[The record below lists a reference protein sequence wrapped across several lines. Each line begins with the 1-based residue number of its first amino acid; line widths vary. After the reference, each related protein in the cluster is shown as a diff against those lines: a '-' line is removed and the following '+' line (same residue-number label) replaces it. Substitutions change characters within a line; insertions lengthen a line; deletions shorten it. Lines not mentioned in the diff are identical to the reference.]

1 MKGHINE
8 NKYNK
13 KLIMIYLYDLL
24 ILFTFYNFLQLKNI
38 VIVLIIYYYIKQ
50 NIQKMISI
58 EKIVQNLQ
66 QCKDVSITLPK
77 PNIKYIQ
84 KTAVEIRKEEL
95 ELLNTNFKHLNEAN
109 YTMDSEYDKL
119 KKEKE
124 NIKHT
129 IDQLPQSTSNSHNH
143 NNSKVVNTQDIIPI
157 KSLIIYN
164 ENEIAQLPETLL
176 QLFNYFDP
184 CININLLYLYGVK
197 NPESFY
203 KSFLFLYKVDFI
215 IKNNTEKKNEVATFK
230 REMAIHYETFY
241 KTLNYRKYKFS
252 RTNMVSNLTN
262 VDNYTD
268 YDSYQYIADYTKN
281 NFIMLDIITSKY
293 IDIKYNDNEIIE
305 KNKDKTDHISN
316 KDLYFIIIKYSAN
329 TFLPLMSS
337 SGNHYFPSKVLEYI
351 SKTYERLIFT
361 AFVKRQEQEQDLE
374 NTAFQKQDLENPARK
389 YSAKNKSNSE
399 NDSIDVDG
407 DDIDNMLN
415 ESSTFNIEEAF
426 NNSIRLQNENSII
439 NKNNPISYIFEDMI
453 QELNHVEEVEDKPMS
468 NVSTTKV
475 EVVEE
480 VEEVKVIEPIPEP
493 MDDLQKLMC
502 KIPMSKGSKIKIK
515 KVDTKVDTKVEIKI
529 DKSVIDT
536 NQASSGEEEL
546 LPIGKYNLLDLQR
559 LALLHKIDTQ
569 KMGTMGKK
577 INKLKAELYSEITEK
592 SKNKFFN

>member
-1 MKGHINE
+1 
-8 NKYNK
+8 
-13 KLIMIYLYDLL
+13 
-24 ILFTFYNFLQLKNI
+24 
-38 VIVLIIYYYIKQ
+38 
-50 NIQKMISI
+50 MISI

-77 PNIKYIQ
+77 PNNRYIQ

-109 YTMDSEYDKL
+109 YTMDSEYEKL
-119 KKEKE
+119 KKDKE
-124 NIKHT
+124 SVKNT
-129 IDQLPQSTSNSHNH
+129 IEQLPQSNT
-143 NNSKVVNTQDIIPI
+143 KTNTQDIIPN

-164 ENEIAQLPETLL
+164 ENEIAQLPEILL

-184 CININLLYLYGVK
+184 CVNVNLLYLYGVK

-262 VDNYTD
+262 IDNYTD
-268 YDSYQYIADYTKN
+268 YDIFQYIADYTKN
-281 NFIMLDIITSKY
+281 NFIILDIITAKY
-293 IDIKYNDNEIIE
+293 IDITYNVNEILV
-305 KNKDKTDHISN
+305 KDNLDSVNK
-316 KDLYFIIIKYSAN
+316 KDLYFIIIKYSSN
-329 TFLPLMSS
+329 TYLPLMSS
-337 SGNHYFPSKVLEYI
+337 SGNHYFQSKVLEYI
-351 SKTYERLIFT
+351 SKSYERLIFT
-361 AFVKRQEQEQDLE
+361 KYKQE
-374 NTAFQKQDLENPARK
+374 QDLENPARK
-389 YSAKNKSNSE
+389 FSTNNKKNSAHSNE
-399 NDSIDVDG
+399 DGGDIDDDIDIIDD
-407 DDIDNMLN
+407 DDIDNIIS

-453 QELNHVEEVEDKPMS
+453 QDTQQEINHIEEIEDTPMGYNKP
-468 NVSTTKV
+468 NI
-475 EVVEE
+475 EE
-480 VEEVKVIEPIPEP
+480 PKIIEPVPEP
-493 MDDLQKLMC
+493 IDDLQKLMC

-515 KVDTKVDTKVEIKI
+515 KIDTKVDLKIDTKVDAKVEP
-529 DKSVIDT
+529 VNTT
-536 NQASSGEEEL
+536 NEEEL

-559 LALLHKIDTQ
+559 LALLHKVDTQ

-592 SKNKFFN
+592 TKNKFFN

>member
-1 MKGHINE
+1 
-8 NKYNK
+8 
-13 KLIMIYLYDLL
+13 
-24 ILFTFYNFLQLKNI
+24 
-38 VIVLIIYYYIKQ
+38 
-50 NIQKMISI
+50 MISI

-77 PNIKYIQ
+77 PNNRYVQ

-119 KKEKE
+119 KKDKE
-124 NIKHT
+124 NIKNTVEH
-129 IDQLPQSTSNSHNH
+129 LPQSNSNS
-143 NNSKVVNTQDIIPI
+143 NNTKINTQDIIPN

-164 ENEIAQLPETLL
+164 ENEIAQLPEILL

-184 CININLLYLYGVK
+184 CVDVNLLYLYGVK

-241 KTLNYRKYKFS
+241 KTLNYRNYKFS

-268 YDSYQYIADYTKN
+268 YDIFQYIADYTKN
-281 NFIMLDIITSKY
+281 NFIILDIITAKY
-293 IDIKYNDNEIIE
+293 IDIKYNDNELIS
-305 KNKDKTDHISN
+305 KDNLDNISK

-337 SGNHYFPSKVLEYI
+337 SGNHYFQSKVLEYI
-351 SKTYERLIFT
+351 SKSYERLIFT
-361 AFVKRQEQEQDLE
+361 AFKQEQDLE
-374 NTAFQKQDLENPARK
+374 KQDLKNPARK
-389 YSAKNKSNSE
+389 FSANSKNNSSNSKNNSE
-399 NDSIDVDG
+399 NNNEDG
-407 DDIDNMLN
+407 GGDDDIDNILN

-453 QELNHVEEVEDKPMS
+453 QDVHQEINHIEEIEDTPMGS
-468 NVSTTKV
+468 MSSVNTM
-475 EVVEE
+475 
-480 VEEVKVIEPIPEP
+480 KVIDSKAESIPVQVPET
-493 MDDLQKLMC
+493 MDDLQKLMI
-502 KIPMSKGSKIKIK
+502 KIPMSKGSKIKTK
-515 KVDTKVDTKVEIKI
+515 KIDTNVDTKNTESVNTKVELIAPI
-529 DKSVIDT
+529 APIDT
-536 NQASSGEEEL
+536 SDEEEL

-559 LALLHKIDTQ
+559 LALLHKVDTQ

-577 INKLKAELYSEITEK
+577 INKLKAELYTEITEK
-592 SKNKFFN
+592 NKNKNKFFN

>member
-1 MKGHINE
+1 
-8 NKYNK
+8 
-13 KLIMIYLYDLL
+13 
-24 ILFTFYNFLQLKNI
+24 
-38 VIVLIIYYYIKQ
+38 
-50 NIQKMISI
+50 MISI

-77 PNIKYIQ
+77 PNNRYVQ

-119 KKEKE
+119 KKDKE
-124 NIKHT
+124 NIKNNVEH
-129 IDQLPQSTSNSHNH
+129 LPQSNS
-143 NNSKVVNTQDIIPI
+143 SKINTQELIPN

-164 ENEIAQLPETLL
+164 ENEIAQLPEILL
-176 QLFNYFDP
+176 QLFNYFVP
-184 CININLLYLYGVK
+184 CIDVNLLYLYGVK

-268 YDSYQYIADYTKN
+268 YDIFQYIADYTKN
-281 NFIMLDIITSKY
+281 NFIILDIITAKY
-293 IDIKYNDNEIIE
+293 IDIKYNDNELIV
-305 KNKDKTDHISN
+305 KDNLDSITK

-337 SGNHYFPSKVLEYI
+337 SGNHYFQSKVLEYI
-351 SKTYERLIFT
+351 SKSYERLIFT
-361 AFVKRQEQEQDLE
+361 AFKQEQEQDLE
-374 NTAFQKQDLENPARK
+374 NPARK
-389 YSAKNKSNSE
+389 FSANSKNNSANNNE
-399 NDSIDVDG
+399 DG
-407 DDIDNMLN
+407 GDDDIDNILN

-453 QELNHVEEVEDKPMS
+453 QDVHQEINHIEEFEDTPMGS
-468 NVSTTKV
+468 ISTINTMKV
-475 EVVEE
+475 TEPVVETIQ
-480 VEEVKVIEPIPEP
+480 VPET
-493 MDDLQKLMC
+493 MDDLQKLMI
-502 KIPMSKGSKIKIK
+502 KIPMSKGSKIKTK
-515 KVDTKVDTKVEIKI
+515 KIDTKVVVESKNIE
-529 DKSVIDT
+529 SVDSIAPVST
-536 NQASSGEEEL
+536 SGEEEL

-559 LALLHKIDTQ
+559 LALLHKVDTQ

-577 INKLKAELYSEITEK
+577 INKLKAELYTEITEK

>member
-1 MKGHINE
+1 
-8 NKYNK
+8 
-13 KLIMIYLYDLL
+13 
-24 ILFTFYNFLQLKNI
+24 
-38 VIVLIIYYYIKQ
+38 
-50 NIQKMISI
+50 MISI

-77 PNIKYIQ
+77 PNSKYIQ

-95 ELLNTNFKHLNEAN
+95 ELLNTNFKDLNEAN

-119 KKEKE
+119 KKDKE
-124 NIKHT
+124 SIKNTLEH
-129 IDQLPQSTSNSHNH
+129 IPQNSYSNS
-143 NNSKVVNTQDIIPI
+143 NSKVSSQDIIPS

-164 ENEIAQLPETLL
+164 ENEIAQLPEILL
-176 QLFNYFDP
+176 QLFNNFDP
-184 CININLLYLYGVK
+184 AINVNLLYLYGVK

-241 KTLNYRKYKFS
+241 KTLNYRSYKFS
-252 RTNMVSNLTN
+252 RTTMVSNLTN

-268 YDSYQYIADYTKN
+268 YDCYQYIADYTKN
-281 NFIMLDIITSKY
+281 NFIILDIITAKY
-293 IDIKYNDNEIIE
+293 IDIKYNDNELIE
-305 KNKDKTDHISN
+305 KNSKDSIDK
-316 KDLYFIIIKYSAN
+316 KDLYFILIKYSAN

-351 SKTYERLIFT
+351 SRSYERLIFT
-361 AFVKRQEQEQDLE
+361 AFKQKA
-374 NTAFQKQDLENPARK
+374 AFQKSR
-389 YSAKNKSNSE
+389 AKAAFQKSRTKNDSE
-399 NDSIDVDG
+399 NDDIDGDGDG
-407 DDIDNMLN
+407 DDDIDDMLN

-426 NNSIRLQNENSII
+426 NNSIKLQNENSII

-453 QELNHVEEVEDKPMS
+453 QDTQQELNHIEEIEDQPMS
-468 NVSTTKV
+468 SVST
-475 EVVEE
+475 
-480 VEEVKVIEPIPEP
+480 VKVIEAETILEPVPEP
-493 MDDLQKLMC
+493 IDDLQKLMC
-502 KIPMSKGSKIKIK
+502 KIPMSKGSKIKTKKLDVKVKIVDSV
-515 KVDTKVDTKVEIKI
+515 KVDDVVTIPTVATVDTN
-529 DKSVIDT
+529 T
-536 NQASSGEEEL
+536 NTNNDDEL

-592 SKNKFFN
+592 TKNKFFN

>member
-1 MKGHINE
+1 
-8 NKYNK
+8 
-13 KLIMIYLYDLL
+13 
-24 ILFTFYNFLQLKNI
+24 
-38 VIVLIIYYYIKQ
+38 
-50 NIQKMISI
+50 MISI

-77 PNIKYIQ
+77 PNNKYIQ

-119 KKEKE
+119 KKDKE
-124 NIKHT
+124 NMKHT
-129 IDQLPQSTSNSHNH
+129 VDHLPQSNTKINS
-143 NNSKVVNTQDIIPI
+143 QDIIPS

-164 ENEIAQLPETLL
+164 ENEIAQLPESLL

-184 CININLLYLYGVK
+184 CINVNLLYLYGVK

-262 VDNYTD
+262 NDNYTD
-268 YDSYQYIADYTKN
+268 YDIFQYIADYTKN
-281 NFIMLDIITSKY
+281 NFIILDIITAKY
-293 IDIKYNDNEIIE
+293 IDINYNDNELIL
-305 KNKDKTDHISN
+305 KDTQDNISK
-316 KDLYFIIIKYSAN
+316 KDYYFIIIKYSAN

-351 SKTYERLIFT
+351 SKSYERLIF
-361 AFVKRQEQEQDLE
+361 A
-374 NTAFQKQDLENPARK
+374 AFQKQDLENPARK
-389 YSAKNKSNSE
+389 FSEKNSSVNDDI
-399 NDSIDVDG
+399 DSIDGD
-407 DDIDNMLN
+407 DDIDNIDKILN

-453 QELNHVEEVEDKPMS
+453 QDTQQELNHIEEIEDTPMS
-468 NVSTTKV
+468 NKSK
-475 EVVEE
+475 VVE
-480 VEEVKVIEPIPEP
+480 KVIDPVPEP
-493 MDDLQKLMC
+493 MDDLQKLMT

-515 KVDTKVDTKVEIKI
+515 KIDTKVEKI
-529 DKSVIDT
+529 VVDT
-536 NQASSGEEEL
+536 IPPVNTTTTTTTTTTTNNSDEEI

-577 INKLKAELYSEITEK
+577 INKLKAELYTEITEK
-592 SKNKFFN
+592 TKNKFFN

>member
-1 MKGHINE
+1 
-8 NKYNK
+8 
-13 KLIMIYLYDLL
+13 
-24 ILFTFYNFLQLKNI
+24 
-38 VIVLIIYYYIKQ
+38 
-50 NIQKMISI
+50 MISI

-95 ELLNTNFKHLNEAN
+95 ELLNTNFKDLNEAN

-119 KKEKE
+119 KKDKE
-124 NIKHT
+124 NIKNT
-129 IDQLPQSTSNSHNH
+129 IEYVSQNNNTINSTNSNT
-143 NNSKVVNTQDIIPI
+143 KVTTQELIPN

-164 ENEIAQLPETLL
+164 ENEIAQLPEIIL

-184 CININLLYLYGVK
+184 VINVNLLYLYGVK

-241 KTLNYRKYKFS
+241 KTLNYRRYKFS

-281 NFIMLDIITSKY
+281 NFIILDIITAKY
-293 IDIKYNDNEIIE
+293 IDIKYNDNELII
-305 KNKDKTDHISN
+305 KDTQDNISK
-316 KDLYFIIIKYSAN
+316 KDFYFIIIKYSAN

-361 AFVKRQEQEQDLE
+361 KFKQQGQEQEE
-374 NTAFQKQDLENPARK
+374 IFEK
-389 YSAKNKSNSE
+389 SHVKNNNANYKNNSV
-399 NDSIDVDG
+399 NDDIDGDDVID
-407 DDIDNMLN
+407 DDIDNILG

-426 NNSIRLQNENSII
+426 NNSIKLQNENSII

-453 QELNHVEEVEDKPMS
+453 QDTQQEINQDLNHVEEIEDKPMS
-468 NVSTTKV
+468 NKTMINKPNIEETKI
-475 EVVEE
+475 
-480 VEEVKVIEPIPEP
+480 IEPVPEP
-493 MDDLQKLMC
+493 IDDLQKLMC
-502 KIPMSKGSKIKIK
+502 KIPMSKGIKIKTK
-515 KVDTKVDTKVEIKI
+515 KVDTKIEKVVIDVNTKQVDTVPI
-529 DKSVIDT
+529 VNT
-536 NQASSGEEEL
+536 NNTKDEEEL

-592 SKNKFFN
+592 TKNKW

>member
-1 MKGHINE
+1 
-8 NKYNK
+8 
-13 KLIMIYLYDLL
+13 
-24 ILFTFYNFLQLKNI
+24 
-38 VIVLIIYYYIKQ
+38 
-50 NIQKMISI
+50 MISI

-77 PNIKYIQ
+77 PNNKYIQ

-119 KKEKE
+119 KKDKE
-124 NIKHT
+124 TIKNS
-129 IDQLPQSTSNSHNH
+129 IEQLPQS
-143 NNSKVVNTQDIIPI
+143 NSKVNTQDIIPN

-164 ENEIAQLPETLL
+164 ENEIAQLPEIIL
-176 QLFNYFDP
+176 QLFNNFDP
-184 CININLLYLYGVK
+184 CINVNLLYLYGVK

-241 KTLNYRKYKFS
+241 KNLNYRKYKFS

-268 YDSYQYIADYTKN
+268 YDSYQYIADYTKS
-281 NFIMLDIITSKY
+281 NFIILDIITAKY
-293 IDIKYNDNEIIE
+293 IDINYNDNELIV
-305 KNKDKTDHISN
+305 KDTQDSMSR
-316 KDLYFIIIKYSAN
+316 KDYYFIIIKYSAN

-351 SKTYERLIFT
+351 SKSYERLVFT
-361 AFVKRQEQEQDLE
+361 NFR
-374 NTAFQKQDLENPARK
+374 TQDLENPERK
-389 YSAKNKSNSE
+389 TAFEKSRAKNDSE
-399 NDSIDVDG
+399 NNSDDVIDSIDDI
-407 DDIDNMLN
+407 DDIDDILG

-426 NNSIRLQNENSII
+426 NNSIKLQNENSII

-453 QELNHVEEVEDKPMS
+453 QDTQQEINHIEEIEDTPMSNKPNVEDK
-468 NVSTTKV
+468 
-475 EVVEE
+475 
-480 VEEVKVIEPIPEP
+480 IEQKIEQKDLEPVPEP

-502 KIPMSKGSKIKIK
+502 KIPMSKGSKIKTK
-515 KVDTKVDTKVEIKI
+515 KVDTTIDTKIDTKVC
-529 DKSVIDT
+529 IDT
-536 NQASSGEEEL
+536 VTTVNTTATTNDNEEEL

-559 LALLHKIDTQ
+559 MSLLYKIDTQ

-577 INKLKAELYSEITEK
+577 INKLKAELYTEITEK
-592 SKNKFFN
+592 TKNKFFN

>member
-1 MKGHINE
+1 
-8 NKYNK
+8 
-13 KLIMIYLYDLL
+13 
-24 ILFTFYNFLQLKNI
+24 
-38 VIVLIIYYYIKQ
+38 
-50 NIQKMISI
+50 MISI

-77 PNIKYIQ
+77 PNNRYVQ

-119 KKEKE
+119 KKDKE
-124 NIKHT
+124 NIKNTVEH
-129 IDQLPQSTSNSHNH
+129 LPQSNSNSNSNS
-143 NNSKVVNTQDIIPI
+143 NNNTKINTQDIIPN

-164 ENEIAQLPETLL
+164 ENEIAQLPEILL

-184 CININLLYLYGVK
+184 CVDVNLLYLYGVK

-241 KTLNYRKYKFS
+241 KTLNYRNYKFS

-268 YDSYQYIADYTKN
+268 YDIFQYIADYTKN
-281 NFIMLDIITSKY
+281 NFIILDIITAKY
-293 IDIKYNDNEIIE
+293 IDIKYNDNELIV
-305 KNKDKTDHISN
+305 KDNLDSITK

-337 SGNHYFPSKVLEYI
+337 SGNHYFQSKVLEYI
-351 SKTYERLIFT
+351 SKSYERLIFT
-361 AFVKRQEQEQDLE
+361 AFKQEQEQEQDLE
-374 NTAFQKQDLENPARK
+374 NPARK
-389 YSAKNKSNSE
+389 FSANSKNNSANSKNNSANSKNNSANSKNNSANSKNNSANNNE
-399 NDSIDVDG
+399 DG
-407 DDIDNMLN
+407 GDGGGDDDIDNILN

-453 QELNHVEEVEDKPMS
+453 QDVHQEINHIEEIEDTPMGS
-468 NVSTTKV
+468 VNTM
-475 EVVEE
+475 
-480 VEEVKVIEPIPEP
+480 KVIDSKAESIPVQVPET
-493 MDDLQKLMC
+493 MDDLQKLMI
-502 KIPMSKGSKIKIK
+502 KIPMSKGSKIKTK
-515 KVDTKVDTKVEIKI
+515 KVDTKVVVETKNIEPVNTKVEP
-529 DKSVIDT
+529 VNT
-536 NQASSGEEEL
+536 NDEEEL

-559 LALLHKIDTQ
+559 LALLHKVDTQ

-577 INKLKAELYSEITEK
+577 INKLKAELYTEITEK
-592 SKNKFFN
+592 NKNKFFN

>member
-1 MKGHINE
+1 
-8 NKYNK
+8 
-13 KLIMIYLYDLL
+13 
-24 ILFTFYNFLQLKNI
+24 
-38 VIVLIIYYYIKQ
+38 
-50 NIQKMISI
+50 MISI

-77 PNIKYIQ
+77 PNNRYIQ

-109 YTMDSEYDKL
+109 YTMDSEYEKL
-119 KKEKE
+119 KKDKE
-124 NIKHT
+124 SVKNT
-129 IDQLPQSTSNSHNH
+129 IEQLPQSNT
-143 NNSKVVNTQDIIPI
+143 KTNTQDIIPN

-164 ENEIAQLPETLL
+164 ENEIAQLPEILL

-184 CININLLYLYGVK
+184 CINVNLLYLYGVK

-262 VDNYTD
+262 IDNYTD
-268 YDSYQYIADYTKN
+268 YDIFQYIADYTKN
-281 NFIMLDIITSKY
+281 NFIILDIITAKY
-293 IDIKYNDNEIIE
+293 IDITYNVNEILVKDNLDSI
-305 KNKDKTDHISN
+305 NK
-316 KDLYFIIIKYSAN
+316 KDLYFIIIKYSSN
-329 TFLPLMSS
+329 TYLPLMSS
-337 SGNHYFPSKVLEYI
+337 SGNHYFQSKVLEYI
-351 SKTYERLIFT
+351 SKSYERLIFT
-361 AFVKRQEQEQDLE
+361 KYKQEQEQDLG
-374 NTAFQKQDLENPARK
+374 NPARK
-389 YSAKNKSNSE
+389 FSANSKKNSAHSNE
-399 NDSIDVDG
+399 DGGDIDDDIDSIDD
-407 DDIDNMLN
+407 DDIDNIIS

-453 QELNHVEEVEDKPMS
+453 QDVNQEINHIEEIEDTPMGNKP
-468 NVSTTKV
+468 NI
-475 EVVEE
+475 EE
-480 VEEVKVIEPIPEP
+480 PKIIEPVPEP
-493 MDDLQKLMC
+493 IDDLQKLMC

-515 KVDTKVDTKVEIKI
+515 KIDTKVDLKIDTKVDAKVEP
-529 DKSVIDT
+529 VNTT
-536 NQASSGEEEL
+536 NEEEL

-559 LALLHKIDTQ
+559 LALLHKVDTQ

-592 SKNKFFN
+592 TKNKFFN

>member
-1 MKGHINE
+1 
-8 NKYNK
+8 
-13 KLIMIYLYDLL
+13 
-24 ILFTFYNFLQLKNI
+24 
-38 VIVLIIYYYIKQ
+38 
-50 NIQKMISI
+50 MISI

-124 NIKHT
+124 NIKNT
-129 IDQLPQSTSNSHNH
+129 IEQLPQSSSSNSHNHNHNH

-268 YDSYQYIADYTKN
+268 YDIFQYIADYTKN
-281 NFIMLDIITSKY
+281 NFIILDIITSKY
-293 IDIKYNDNEIIE
+293 IDIKYNDNELIE

-361 AFVKRQEQEQDLE
+361 AFVKKQEQEQDLQ
-374 NTAFQKQDLENPARK
+374 NTAFQKSR
-389 YSAKNKSNSE
+389 AKTQV
-399 NDSIDVDG
+399 NDDINSIDVDG
-407 DDIDNMLN
+407 GDDIDNILN

-453 QELNHVEEVEDKPMS
+453 QDLNHVEEVEDKPMS
-468 NVSTTKV
+468 NATNNATKV
-475 EVVEE
+475 EVVEV
-480 VEEVKVIEPIPEP
+480 VEEVKVEVEVIEPIPEP

-515 KVDTKVDTKVEIKI
+515 KVDTKVDTKVETSDI
-529 DKSVIDT
+529 VT
-536 NQASSGEEEL
+536 NQVSSEEEEL